1 MISESVIKTSI
12 KLKVMLVIFTLEG
25 IIISREKWYNRLNV
39 IRLNLR
45 EFEVN
50 GQLMRRE

>member
-1 MISESVIKTSI
+1 MISELAIKTSI

-25 IIISREKWYNRLNV
+25 IIISREKWYSRLNV

-45 EFEVN
+45 GFEVN
-50 GQLMRRE
+50 GQLVRGE